1 MNTNNLIQEV
11 KNKLTT
17 QQKVELFKYLY
28 KEIAGKGIGGD
39 TELAHINKFES
50 KLLKIIGGAGT
61 INQET
66 GLRQY
71 FGGGGSGGGG
81 GAPATQTQFVREAP
95 GIEERKLELMDLAR
109 DLTQSPERLPA
120 IQVAPMGALE
130 QQGVTRAGV
139 TGVGAPTT
147 QTGIGSVLGG
157 LTAAQAG
164 LQAAQAGPNI
174 NQFYNPYQSYV
185 LDEINRQAQMKQQGI
200 ADQAIQSGAFGGGRE
215 GIQRAELQRG
225 TLDVLGRAQQQGFG
239 TALQAA
245 QNQQQLAA
253 QTGLQAGQIGLQAG
267 QTLGQ
272 LGTTQQTMAQ
282 GDINQLMAAGGLQRQ
297 LAQQGLD
304 ATRQTQLQQQYE
316 PYQRLEFLKNIYAA
330 GPTSQSGITA
340 ATAPSS
346 SPLAQSIG
354 TGLGAFA
361 AYQGVQ
367 GKA

>member
-28 KEIAGKGIGGD
+28 KEIAGKGVKGD
-39 TELAHINKFES
+39 TELAHINTFES
-50 KLLKIIGGAGT
+50 RILKMFGGAGT
-61 INQET
+61 INPET
-66 GLRQY
+66 GLKQY
-71 FGGGGSGGGG
+71 FGGGGGGGA
-81 GAPATQTQFVREAP
+81 APATQTQFVREAP

-109 DLTQSPERLPA
+109 DLTQSPEKLPA
-120 IQVAPMGALE
+120 IQMAPMGALE
-130 QQGVTRAGV
+130 QQGVTASGV

-147 QTGIGSVLGG
+147 QAGIGSVLS
-157 LTAAQAG
+157 G

-174 NQFYNPYQSYV
+174 SQFYNPYQSYV

-253 QTGLQAGQIGLQAG
+253 QTGLQAGQ
-267 QTLGQ
+267 TLGQ
-272 LGTTQQTMAQ
+272 LGTTQQAMAQ

-340 ATAPSS
+340 ATAPTT